1 MLVAASTSTMAAT
14 YTFYHESGYDDANM
28 PIYLIRGADP
38 LINRFFG
45 EINDLCDDQD
55 FRSPLF
61 DDFDR
66 FCNKLEFDSYDVNYD
81 HAVCD
86 INFYEDF
93 KKACSDQYFRADDDF
108 QRLRSYCESDIFDEL
123 DDLCEG
129 REFELDVDDSLRE
142 ANKDNNVFDKKGNFI
157 GENVTVLTYNGTK
170 TVFVPSYDYYYK
182 QKLEG

>member
-55 FRSPLF
+55 FRA
-61 DDFDR
+61 
-66 FCNKLEFDSYDVNYD
+66 
-81 HAVCD
+81 H
-86 INFYEDF
+86 
-93 KKACSDQYFRADDDF
+93 DDF

-142 ANKDNNVFDKKGNFI
+142 ANKDNNVFDKKGN
-157 GENVTVLTYNGTK
+157 
-170 TVFVPSYDYYYK
+170 
-182 QKLEG
+182 